1 MFSMALLIV
10 SLVLGLIV
18 VEDGR
23 IGKKSVNEEEIE
35 LARKQ
40 LTTYQ
45 LFIIDNGACLAK

>member
-18 VEDGR
+18 VGDGR

-35 LARKQ
+35 LAR
-40 LTTYQ
+40 
-45 LFIIDNGACLAK
+45 NN